1 MNLKKMKQIIS
12 IIFVLLIFSIKTVSL
27 ANDTLVYVDDKDI
40 DTKYHSQTCHNISK
54 EYHTISVEEAFEKGY
69 KACSDC
75 LPPISDKE
83 YNLRQEE
90 AKKIINSVSSNSNNE
105 AINNNDKRIVYVT
118 STGSV
123 YHLSGCSKL
132 DSTPHSL
139 TLTEATNKGYA
150 PCKKCNPYNLAK
162 GFYNDYF
169 NPYIL
174 LGIIPL
180 IFIILILFFMN
191 FSLKRIPNTHI
202 K

>member
-12 IIFVLLIFSIKTVSL
+12 IIFILLIFSIETVSL
-27 ANDTLVYVDDKDI
+27 ANDTLVYVDGKDI
-40 DTKYHSQTCHNISK
+40 DTKYHSQTCHNVSK

-105 AINNNDKRIVYVT
+105 TINNTDRRMVYVT
-118 STGSV
+118 STGST
-123 YHLSGCSKL
+123 YHIPGCSKL

-139 TLTEATNKGYA
+139 TITEATNKGYA
-150 PCKKCNPYNLAK
+150 PCRKCNPYNLAED
-162 GFYNDYF
+162 FYKDTF
-169 NPYIL
+169 NSYIL

-180 IFIILILFFMN
+180 IFIIFILLLMKYSSKSVPQN
-191 FSLKRIPNTHI
+191 RIN
-202 K
+202 

>member
-40 DTKYHSQTCHNISK
+40 DTKYHSQICHNVSK

-105 AINNNDKRIVYVT
+105 TINNTDRRMVYVT
-118 STGSV
+118 STGST
-123 YHLSGCSKL
+123 YHIPGCSKL

-139 TLTEATNKGYA
+139 TITEATNKGYA
-150 PCKKCNPYNLAK
+150 PCRKCNPYNLAED
-162 GFYNDYF
+162 FYKDTF
-169 NPYIL
+169 NSYIL

-180 IFIILILFFMN
+180 IFIVFILFFI
-191 FSLKRIPNTHI
+191 FKKRIPITNT

>member
-12 IIFVLLIFSIKTVSL
+12 IIFILLIFSIETVSL

-40 DTKYHSQTCHNISK
+40 DTKYHSQTCHNVSK

-105 AINNNDKRIVYVT
+105 TINNTDRRMVYIT
-118 STGSV
+118 STGST
-123 YHLSGCSKL
+123 YHIPGCSKL

-139 TLTEATNKGYA
+139 TITEATNKGYA
-150 PCKKCNPYNLAK
+150 PCRKCNPYNLAED
-162 GFYNDYF
+162 FYKDTF
-169 NPYIL
+169 NSYIL

-180 IFIILILFFMN
+180 IFIILILLLMKYSSKSVPQN
-191 FSLKRIPNTHI
+191 RIN
-202 K
+202 

>member
-105 AINNNDKRIVYVT
+105 TINNTDRRMVYVT
-118 STGSV
+118 STGST
-123 YHLSGCSKL
+123 YHIPGCSKL

-139 TLTEATNKGYA
+139 TITEATNKGYA
-150 PCKKCNPYNLAK
+150 PCRKCNPYNLAED
-162 GFYNDYF
+162 FYKDTF
-169 NPYIL
+169 NSYIL

-180 IFIILILFFMN
+180 IFIILILLLMKYSSKSVPQN
-191 FSLKRIPNTHI
+191 RIN
-202 K
+202 

>member
-12 IIFVLLIFSIKTVSL
+12 IIFILLIFSIETVSL

-40 DTKYHSQTCHNISK
+40 DTKYHSQTCHNVSK

-105 AINNNDKRIVYVT
+105 TINNTDRRMVYVT
-118 STGSV
+118 STGST
-123 YHLSGCSKL
+123 YHIPGCSKL
-132 DSTPHSL
+132 DSTPHALSIS
-139 TLTEATNKGYA
+139 EARNKGYA
-150 PCKKCNPYNLAK
+150 PCKKCNPYNLADS
-162 GFYNDYF
+162 FYKSSP
-169 NPYIL
+169 NPYVL
-174 LGIIPL
+174 LGIISF
-180 IFIILILFFMN
+180 IFIIIILIFFKYSSIM
-191 FSLKRIPNTHI
+191 SDTKT

>member
-12 IIFVLLIFSIKTVSL
+12 IIFILLIFSIETVSL

-40 DTKYHSQTCHNISK
+40 DTKYHSQTCHNVSK

-105 AINNNDKRIVYVT
+105 TINNTDRRMVYVT
-118 STGSV
+118 STGST
-123 YHLSGCSKL
+123 YHIPGCSKL

-139 TLTEATNKGYA
+139 TITEATNKGYA
-150 PCKKCNPYNLAK
+150 PCRKCNPYNLAED
-162 GFYNDYF
+162 FYKDTF
-169 NPYIL
+169 NSYIL

-180 IFIILILFFMN
+180 IFIIFILLLMKYSSKSVPQN
-191 FSLKRIPNTHI
+191 RIN
-202 K
+202 

>member
-12 IIFVLLIFSIKTVSL
+12 IIFILLIFSIETVSL

-40 DTKYHSQTCHNISK
+40 DTKYHSQTCHNVSK

-105 AINNNDKRIVYVT
+105 TINNTDRRMVYVT
-118 STGSV
+118 STGST
-123 YHLSGCSKL
+123 YHIPGCSKL

-139 TLTEATNKGYA
+139 TITEATNKGYA
-150 PCKKCNPYNLAK
+150 PCRKCNPYNLAED
-162 GFYNDYF
+162 FYKDTF
-169 NPYIL
+169 NSYIL

-180 IFIILILFFMN
+180 IFIILILLLMKYSSKSVPQN
-191 FSLKRIPNTHI
+191 RIN
-202 K
+202 